1 MTERLEEMDILC
13 LGEPMIEFN
22 QSAPG
27 GAYLQGFGGDTSNA
41 AVAAARQGAA
51 AGYAGATGADVFGD
65 LFHDLWAREG
75 VDDAGVLR
83 MAQAPTGIY
92 FVTHG
97 PKGHVFSYR
106 RSGSAASLMRPDDL
120 PFELLRETRVL
131 HVSAISQAISASA
144 CDTVFAAIEEVRE
157 AGGLISYDTNLRLAL
172 WPLPR
177 ARAVVEAT
185 AAMADIL
192 LPGLDDA
199 RLLTGLE
206 TAEEIAAHYHALGAT
221 RVALT
226 LGADGVFYSGPE
238 GRERIAPHQ
247 VEAVDATGAGD
258 AFDGAFLAE
267 FLKSGDGLAAARHA
281 NAAAALAVCG
291 YGAVAP
297 LPHRADVL
305 AFLAKQERR
314 GA

>member
-1 MTERLEEMDILC
+1 MDILC
-13 LGEPMIEFN
+13 LGEPMVEFN
-22 QSAPG
+22 QTAPG
-27 GAYLQGFGGDTSNA
+27 ATYLQGFGGDTSNA

-51 AGYAGATGADVFGD
+51 VGYVGATGADVFGD
-65 LFHDLWAREG
+65 LFHEMWTAEG
-75 VDDAGVLR
+75 VSDEGVLR
-83 MAQAPTGIY
+83 MPHAPTGIY

-97 PKGHVFSYR
+97 PQGHVFSYR

-120 PFELLRETRVL
+120 PLDLLRRAKVL

-144 CDTVFAAIEEVRE
+144 CDTVLAAIEEVKT

-177 ARAVVEAT
+177 ARAVIGAT

-199 RLLTGLE
+199 QKLTGLA
-206 TAEEIAAHYHALGAT
+206 TAEEIVAHYRALGAA

-226 LGADGVFYSGPE
+226 LGADGVLYSGPE
-238 GRERIAPHQ
+238 GEARIAPHR
-247 VEAVDATGAGD
+247 VAAIDATGAGD

-267 FLKSGDGLAAARHA
+267 FLRGGDGLAAARHA

-305 AFLAKQERR
+305 AFLGNEQRR
-314 GA
+314 ES